1 MYTRDARA
9 YVFRQSTRAAVIITP
24 SLPIRYSYSIPM
36 NLKNDSRYNN
46 INYYWYGNYVYDAS
60 HPLKCEYPIDL
71 SADKEFQNVTYPDGS
86 KPPSLQFGCLNYED
100 CCGLE
105 CCGDSRTSTVLI
117 CGIFLFLLATCVG
130 YKKHQRYQIKK
141 NDEMAMVTTN
151 SALQPL
157 LDDTNIEVH
166 AV

>member
-1 MYTRDARA
+1 MKSSVILFLFALFIVGVQSQSIQDQYRRATRL
-9 YVFRQSTRAAVIITP
+9 V
-24 SLPIRYSYSIPM
+24 
-36 NLKNDSRYNN
+36 RYNN

-117 CGIFLFLLATCVG
+117 CGIFLVTLASCVG
-130 YKKHQRYQIKK
+130 YKKYQRYQIKK
-141 NDEMAMVTTN
+141 SDEMAMATTN

>member
-1 MYTRDARA
+1 MMGPR
-9 YVFRQSTRAAVIITP
+9 ITVETLGDRRLFIHLLVWAP
-24 SLPIRYSYSIPM
+24 FVDVR
-36 NLKNDSRYNN
+36 R
-46 INYYWYGNYVYDAS
+46 G
-60 HPLKCEYPIDL
+60 HPLKCEYQSTCLLTKSFKTSPIQTFE
-71 SADKEFQNVTYPDGS
+71 ATI
-86 KPPSLQFGCLNYED
+86 LQFGCLNYED

-130 YKKHQRYQIKK
+130 YKKYQRYQIKK